1 MKGKP
6 LSQDE
11 VENEREPRPDRGEA
25 VKQVGKKRQG
35 EDSVP
40 ELTTNPSR

>member
-11 VENEREPRPDRGEA
+11 VENEREQRPDGGE
-25 VKQVGKKRQG
+25 VGKQVEKKKKTRRG
-35 EDSVP
+35 LS
-40 ELTTNPSR
+40 T